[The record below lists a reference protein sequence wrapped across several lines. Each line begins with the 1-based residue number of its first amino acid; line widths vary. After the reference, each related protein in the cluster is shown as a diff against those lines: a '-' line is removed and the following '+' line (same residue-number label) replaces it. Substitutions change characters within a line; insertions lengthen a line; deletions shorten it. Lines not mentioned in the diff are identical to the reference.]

1 MTPEQGQL
9 VRLSFVQVMDQKQDV
24 GRIFYD
30 RLFAIA
36 PDLRPLFK
44 SDIDQQAQKLMDM
57 LALAIGQLKNP
68 AGLAAMLESLGR
80 RHAGYG
86 VQDQHYAIV
95 GEALIWS
102 LQKVLGADFTPVLR
116 DAWVA
121 LYTVAADVMKR
132 ADAPRAA
139 RA

>member
-9 VRLSFVQVMDQKQDV
+9 VRLSFVQVMDRKQDV

-44 SDIDQQAQKLMDM
+44 NDIDQQAQKLMDM
-57 LALAIGQLKNP
+57 LALAIGHLKNP
-68 AGLAAMLESLGR
+68 TGLSVMLEGLGR
-80 RHAGYG
+80 RHVGYG

-102 LQKVLGADFTPVLR
+102 LQKALGADFTPPLR
-116 DAWVA
+116 DAWIA
-121 LYTVAADVMKR
+121 LYTVAANTMKS
-132 ADAPRAA
+132 ADTPQAA

>member
-9 VRLSFVQVMDQKQDV
+9 VRLSFVQVMDRKQDV

-44 SDIDQQAQKLMDM
+44 NDIDQQAQKLMDM
-57 LALAIGQLKNP
+57 LALAIGHLKNP
-68 AGLAAMLESLGR
+68 TGLSVMLEGLGR
-80 RHAGYG
+80 RHVGYG

-102 LQKVLGADFTPVLR
+102 LQKALGADFTPPLR
-116 DAWVA
+116 DAWIA
-121 LYTVAADVMKR
+121 LYTVAADTMKS
-132 ADAPRAA
+132 ADTPQAA

>member
-9 VRLSFVQVMDQKQDV
+9 VRLSFVQVMDRKQDV

-44 SDIDQQAQKLMDM
+44 NDIDQQAQKLMDM
-57 LALAIGQLKNP
+57 LALAIGHLKNP
-68 AGLAAMLESLGR
+68 TGLSVMLEGLGR
-80 RHAGYG
+80 RHVGYG

-95 GEALIWS
+95 GDALIWS
-102 LQKVLGADFTPVLR
+102 LQKALGADFTPPLR
-116 DAWVA
+116 DAWIA
-121 LYTVAADVMKR
+121 LYTVAADTMKS
-132 ADAPRAA
+132 ADTPQAA

>member
-9 VRLSFVQVMDQKQDV
+9 VRLSFVQVMDRKQDV

-44 SDIDQQAQKLMDM
+44 NDIDQQAQKLMDM
-57 LALAIGQLKNP
+57 LALAIGHLKNP
-68 AGLAAMLESLGR
+68 TGLSMMLEGLGR
-80 RHAGYG
+80 RHVGYG

-102 LQKVLGADFTPVLR
+102 LQKALGADFTPPLR
-116 DAWVA
+116 DAWIA
-121 LYTVAADVMKR
+121 LYTVAADTMKS
-132 ADAPRAA
+132 ADTPQAA

>member
-9 VRLSFVQVMDQKQDV
+9 VRLSFVQVMDRKQDV

-44 SDIDQQAQKLMDM
+44 NDIDQQAQKLMDM
-57 LALAIGQLKNP
+57 LALAIGHLKNP
-68 AGLAAMLESLGR
+68 TGLSVMLEGLGR

-95 GEALIWS
+95 GDALIWS
-102 LQKVLGADFTPVLR
+102 LQKALGADFTPPLR
-116 DAWVA
+116 DAWIA
-121 LYTVAADVMKR
+121 LYTVAADTMKS
-132 ADAPRAA
+132 ADTPQAA